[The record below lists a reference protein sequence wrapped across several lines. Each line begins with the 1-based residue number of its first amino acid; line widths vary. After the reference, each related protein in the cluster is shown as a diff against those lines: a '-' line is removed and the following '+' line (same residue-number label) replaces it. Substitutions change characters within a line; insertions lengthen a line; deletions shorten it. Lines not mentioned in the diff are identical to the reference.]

1 MNILELIGII
11 FLFFLVIV
19 GSVIFLVSEV
29 MTKKVKKEF
38 SKFKG
43 QNENRS

>member
-1 MNILELIGII
+1 MNILELIGVI

-19 GSVIFLVSEV
+19 GSVVFLVSEI

-38 SKFKG
+38 SKFRG
-43 QNENRS
+43 DNENKS